1 MDVRP
6 ITGGLGAE
14 IIGADITQSD
24 QFGALK
30 AAFAEHSV
38 IVIRDQQVSPDA
50 HLAFASQFGPIN
62 VNRFFKPV
70 DSHPEIAMV
79 LKEKDQTSAIGE
91 GWHTDHSYDQIPAM
105 GSILHAIEVPPLA
118 GIRSLPPWRRLM
130 TRCHPECR
138 GYWKA

>member
-91 GWHTDHSYDQIPAM
+91 DWHTDHSYDQIPAM
-105 GSILHAIEVPPLA
+105 GSILHAIEVPPFWFA
-118 GIRSLPPWRRLM
+118 
-130 TRCHPECR
+130 
-138 GYWKA
+138 